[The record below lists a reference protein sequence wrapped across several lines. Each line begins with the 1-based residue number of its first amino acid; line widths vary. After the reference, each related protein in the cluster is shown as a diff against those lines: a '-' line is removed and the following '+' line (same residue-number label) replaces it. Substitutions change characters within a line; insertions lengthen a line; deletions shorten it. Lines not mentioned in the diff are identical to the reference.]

1 MIAGPIFCPVLIGR
15 GGELR
20 ELVERRLAAARG
32 RGACVLLSGDAGTGK
47 SRLLAEFRQTLT
59 GGRAALGVG
68 VAREFGN
75 APYGPVLEALGG
87 IGAASKLSH
96 ELSRIAQLEALAEK
110 LVAACKRRHAVF
122 IVEDAQ
128 WADEGS
134 LRFLLYVLPKL
145 AAMRI
150 LLIVTYRSET
160 PAHDNP
166 LTTFLP
172 RFHRDAAPY
181 RIDLGPL
188 TSVELRQV
196 VTLAL
201 GDRARLPANTLAE
214 IVERSEGNPFFAE
227 ELLRNALERSA
238 AHRAASDLPMTI
250 RAAVLERC
258 ASLDETSRAILAR
271 AAVLGRRFD
280 ATLLANI
287 CEEPLERIFTGLRRL
302 RDLQLIEEVSATPVA
317 YAFRHA
323 LTREAVYE
331 TMLRDELIPLHQ
343 SILEALERD
352 GASAYDLGYHAWAA
366 RNAAQALRYNE
377 LAGDEALT
385 VHAYADA
392 RLCYERALIGA
403 HDAGVRG
410 RLQEKAAA
418 AAGRDGKPDVAASL
432 YEAAA
437 RTFEEIGDE
446 RRVADLYL
454 EMSAQARLGGDT
466 IASRAILQRAIAR
479 LPEQATSERGKLQI
493 SLAFTYL
500 DRCQTRVATNCIER
514 AYAVR
519 DSTIYASVVTYA
531 ATVRGDLP
539 ALRKASAEYLRRCQ
553 SESPEAALRA
563 RFNAGFSL
571 CALGIDDEALEIF
584 DAILPELRERR
595 LPGLEAMTCA
605 NTALIHERA
614 GRWDLAHGAIL
625 RGRAIPETTTTAP
638 AVLAAAA
645 LTLACALR
653 DDELAFASAS
663 PELVEIALSSRI
675 NSTLGRIAGPYAR
688 WLHARGQVDEAARV
702 LRDAMTLLAGP
713 FASTETLLA
722 AAEFGDIQTLSLV
735 LSHLPSLE
743 QMSAL
748 PIYAGTAAHMR
759 ALAANRQGDRD
770 SVETHASEAASAY
783 RDLGWPVHELR
794 MRELGGVSPALATA
808 SHSTTS
814 LLSAREREIAELVA
828 QGMPNKRLA
837 EHLAVS
843 RRTVEKHLTSIFGKL
858 GLSNRTELTALMIR
872 KSLS

>member
-15 GGELR
+15 GDELR

-32 RGACVLLSGDAGTGK
+32 RGACILLSGDAGTGK
-47 SRLLAEFRQTLT
+47 SRLLAEFRHTLT

-96 ELSRIAQLEALAEK
+96 ELSREAQLGALAEK
-110 LVAACKRRHAVF
+110 LVEACKRRHAVF
-122 IVEDAQ
+122 IIEDAQ

-134 LRFLLYVLPKL
+134 LRFLLHVLPNL
-145 AAMRI
+145 TAMRI

-160 PAHDNP
+160 PAHDTP
-166 LTTFLP
+166 LATFLP

-201 GDRARLPANTLAE
+201 GDRTRLPANTLAE

-238 AHRAASDLPMTI
+238 AHRASSDLPMTI

-280 ATLLANI
+280 AALLANI
-287 CEEPLERIFTGLRRL
+287 CREPLERIFAGLRRL

-343 SILEALERD
+343 SILEALEPD
-352 GASAYDLGYHAWAA
+352 GSAYDLGYHAWAA
-366 RNAAQALRYNE
+366 LNATQALRYNE

-403 HDAGVRG
+403 QDAGVRG

-454 EMSAQARLGGDT
+454 EMSAQSRLGGDT

-479 LPEQATSERGKLQI
+479 LPEQATSEKAKLHV

-514 AYAVR
+514 AGAVK
-519 DSTIYASVVTYA
+519 DSAIYASVVNYA

-539 ALRKASAEYLRRCQ
+539 AVRRACAEYLRRCQ

-605 NTALIHERA
+605 NAALVHERA
-614 GRWDLAHGAIL
+614 GRWDLARGAIL

-638 AVLAAAA
+638 AVLAAAS
-645 LTLACALR
+645 LTLAYALR

-663 PELVEIALSSRI
+663 SEAVKIALSSRI
-675 NSTLGRIAGPYAR
+675 NSTLGRIAGPYVR
-688 WLHARGQVDEAARV
+688 WLHASGHADEAIRV
-702 LRDAMTLLAGP
+702 LREAMTLLAGP

-722 AAEFGDIQTLSLV
+722 AAELGDEPTLSLA

-743 QMSAL
+743 RMSAL

-759 ALAANRQGDRD
+759 ALVANRRGDHAA
-770 SVETHASEAASAY
+770 VGVHASEAASQY
-783 RDLGWPVHELR
+783 RELGWPVHELR
-794 MRELGGVSPALATA
+794 MRELGGVSPTIATA
-808 SHSTTS
+808 SDPRTS
-814 LLSAREREIAELVA
+814 LLSPREREIAELVA
-828 QGMPNKRLA
+828 KGIPNKRLA

-858 GLSNRTELTALMIR
+858 GLSNRTELTAVMIR
-872 KSLS
+872 KSLP